1 MSILIKGMEVPSSCY
16 DCNCFIKDSD
26 GLDYCCLLM
35 RDICDN
41 EKKEDDCPLI
51 EVPPHGRL
59 IDADAISEDDRQVY
73 GFYNS
78 YDLQQLLDN
87 CPTIIEAEVQDEL

>member
-1 MSILIKGMEVPSSCY
+1 MSILIRNMEMPNRCADCPMCY
-16 DCNCFIKDSD
+16 DYMLCRLEGNYF
-26 GLDYCCLLM
+26 GELDCIEL
-35 RDICDN
+35 RADW
-41 EKKEDDCPLI
+41 CPLV

-87 CPTIIEAEVQDEL
+87 APTIIESEE